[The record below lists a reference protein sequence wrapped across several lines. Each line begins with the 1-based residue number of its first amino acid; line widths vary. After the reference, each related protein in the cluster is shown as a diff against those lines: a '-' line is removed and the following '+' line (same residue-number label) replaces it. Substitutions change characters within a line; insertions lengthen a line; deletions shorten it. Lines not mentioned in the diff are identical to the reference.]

1 MRAYIKSPDGAIRDQ
16 YSMDKINN
24 IPNEAWHEGWCSNW
38 ISAQPCF
45 NISVFRKN
53 GF

>member
-24 IPNEAWHEGWCSNW
+24 IPNEAWHEG
-38 ISAQPCF
+38 
-45 NISVFRKN
+45 
-53 GF
+53 